1 MTTSLG
7 SPQRSYLPVIDRPLD
22 NTALQAYMACP
33 REYWLSMVEHRRPK
47 GKSAPLVF
55 GSAWHKALE
64 IHYRSGGN
72 RDLVYMAVEAAW
84 EGHDAADDYRT
95 LNRVLMEYDKYVKHY
110 GPPDKEDAKTVGA
123 GADAI
128 VEMSTNAQGDELL
141 HPWAGKLDRVIELG
155 GLYYIED
162 HKTTSRFD
170 KNYFRQ
176 FELSN
181 QMMGYT
187 YLGKQLLPNLNI
199 VGVRINLL
207 HVLTEK
213 SAFHRQLFTFS
224 PPQIQEWAQNTNRWM
239 RRLADDYIEA
249 SRDWDL
255 AQEFGQDRGEISPP
269 SFPGH
274 YGDNGCSRKFGMC
287 SYHGVCSSSP
297 KVRRSVLEREF
308 EINPWNPLEADE

>member
-1 MTTSLG
+1 MTTVA
-7 SPQRSYLPVIDRPLD
+7 PIQRSYLPVIDRPLD
-22 NTALQAYMACP
+22 NTALQAYMRCP
-33 REYWLSMVEHRRPK
+33 REYWMSMVLHRRPK

-55 GSAWHKALE
+55 GTAWHKALE
-64 IHYRSGGN
+64 IHYRSNGN
-72 RDLVYMAVEAAW
+72 RDLVHLAVAQAW

-95 LNRVLMEYDKYVKHY
+95 LNRVLLEYDKYVKHY
-110 GPPDKEDAKTVGA
+110 GPPGREDAKTLGS
-123 GADAI
+123 GADAV
-128 VEMSTNAQGDELL
+128 VEMSTNAQGDDLL
-141 HPWAGKLDRVIELG
+141 HPWAGKIDRIIELN

-176 FELSN
+176 FDLSN

-187 YLGKQLLPNLNI
+187 YLGKQILPNLNI

-224 PPQIQEWAQNTNRWM
+224 PPQIKEWTVNSNHWM
-239 RRLADDYIEA
+239 ARLARDYEQVKADIEA
-249 SRDWDL
+249 GLYDPAVDL
-255 AQEFGQDRGEISPP
+255 APP

-274 YGDNGCSRKFGMC
+274 YGDDGCSRKFGMC
-287 SYHGVCSSSP
+287 AYHPVCSSSP
-297 KVRRSVLEREF
+297 KIRKDVLEREF
-308 EINPWNPLEADE
+308 DINPWNPLEADE